1 MVVLAIGG
9 GGLLGIAMGAG
20 ALAGVT
26 LRRIRHGVWV
36 VEGLGA
42 ALGVALV
49 LAVYFSAPHRFQ
61 GCSDC
66 EHVLGR
72 WWEPAGTIAF
82 AFVAVLSWAL
92 GSAAGF
98 AVSFLIQSFRRR

>member
-1 MVVLAIGG
+1 MVVLAIGA
-9 GGLLGIAMGAG
+9 GGLLGIAAGAG
-20 ALAGVT
+20 AMAAVT
-26 LRRIRHGVWV
+26 LGRIRHGVWV
-36 VEGLGA
+36 VEALGA

-49 LAVYFSAPHRFQ
+49 LAAYFSAPNRIQ

-82 AFVAVLSWAL
+82 AFVAVLSWAF
-92 GSAAGF
+92 GSAAVF
-98 AVSFLIQSFRRR
+98 ALNSLIESSRRR

>member
-1 MVVLAIGG
+1 MAVLAIGA
-9 GGLLGIAMGAG
+9 GGLLGIAAGAG
-20 ALAGVT
+20 ATAAVT
-26 LRRIRHGVWV
+26 LGRIRQGVWA

-49 LAVYFSAPHRFQ
+49 LAVYFSPSD

-82 AFVAVLSWAL
+82 AFVALLSWAL

-98 AVSFLIQSFRRR
+98 ALSFLIESFRRR